1 MKKVISVMALVF
13 CALSIN
19 AQILR
24 TEELEDYAK
33 EKYGENGWMPLR
45 TWVASLSW
53 TRIMP

>member
-33 EKYGENGWMPLR
+33 ESMVKMGGCR
-45 TWVASLSW
+45 
-53 TRIMP
+53 